1 MFVVH
6 NLLVRPAAKGEG
18 EWLLHLDGDR
28 LLLLL
33 LVACLCQL
41 DAASANVASPGERH
55 PSLCARYHHRL
66 AKLTQVPEV
75 STVRSFNTSIDSV

>member
-6 NLLVRPAAKGEG
+6 KLLVRPAAKGEG

-28 LLLLL
+28 FLLLL

-41 DAASANVASPGERH
+41 DAARANVPTCGEHH

-66 AKLTQVPEV
+66 TKLTQVPEE
-75 STVRSFNTSIDSV
+75 STIISFNISIDSV